1 VTLGIALRNHDN
13 GKSSGPQLLRK
24 MLLASS
30 TAIAI
35 APASSFAQNL
45 VLNPGF
51 ESSTTC
57 SATAWVSVGTC
68 PITYEYTTGLQHSGT
83 QDLIIGN
90 FGSGIANISQ
100 SVNVTAAGKYAFS
113 FWYTVFDPEAGASF
127 NASVGRNA
135 FNVSAGS
142 ATPYTQFAQQVTL
155 LPSSSAVSFTT
166 ASGNS
171 FAVAIDDVSLSFL
184 NSIPLSPF
192 LPANAPTNVV
202 NVSAAIDTYIAAN
215 PTVPLPAG
223 FQNLYTLTPDQLR
236 AALTQASGETA
247 TGTQQ
252 TTFQAMG
259 LFLGV
264 LTDPFMARRGLNDGE
279 RAIPFATESEATAYP
294 PNGKPRSNSERDAY
308 AAVYKKAPA
317 LAPFEQRWS
326 VWSAGFGG
334 SQTTSGDPSV
344 GSNAATSQIAAI
356 AFGADYLFSPNTIAG
371 FAMAG
376 GGTNFSVANSGGG
389 RSDLFQAGAF
399 IRHTE
404 GPAYVS
410 AALAYGWQDI
420 STDRTVT
427 IAGFDELHAHF
438 DANAYSGRIEGGY
451 RFLTPWMGLTPYA
464 AGQFTTLDLPSYAE
478 KALSGATSF
487 ALSYNSKSVTDGRTE
502 LGFRTDKSFA
512 MQDSIL
518 VLRSRLAW
526 AHDYN
531 PDRNVAATFQT
542 LPGASFVVNGA
553 ALASDSAL
561 TSASAELK
569 WKNGWSVA
577 AAFEGEFSDVTSS
590 YAGKG
595 IIRRVW

>member
-1 VTLGIALRNHDN
+1 LRNQAR
-13 GKSSGPQLLRK
+13 GKLNGPQLLRK
-24 MLLASS
+24 LLLASA
-30 TAIAI
+30 TTIAV

-57 SATAWVSVGTC
+57 AATAWVSVGTC
-68 PITYEYTTGLQHSGT
+68 PTTYEYTTGLQHSGT

-100 SVNVTAAGKYAFS
+100 TVAVTAAGKYAFS
-113 FWYTVFDPEAGASF
+113 FWYNVFFPEPGASF
-127 NASVGRNA
+127 NASVGKNT

-142 ATPYTQFAQQVTL
+142 ALPYTQFVQQVTL
-155 LPSSSAVSFTT
+155 VPGSSTVTFAT
-166 ASGNS
+166 ATGNS
-171 FAVAIDDVSLSFL
+171 YALAIDDVSLSFL

-202 NVSAAIDTYIAAN
+202 NVSAAIDSYIASN

-223 FQNLYTLTPDQLR
+223 FQNLYALSPDQLR

-264 LTDPFMARRGLNDGE
+264 LTDPFMARGGMSDGE
-279 RAIPFATESEATAYP
+279 RAIRFATESKASAYQA
-294 PNGKPRSNSERDAY
+294 NGKPRSESERDAY
-308 AAVYKKAPA
+308 AAVYNKAPA
-317 LAPFEQRWS
+317 FAPFEQRWS
-326 VWSAGFGG
+326 VWAAGFGG
-334 SQTTSGDPSV
+334 SQTTSGDPGV
-344 GSNAATSQIAAI
+344 GSNSATSQIAAT
-356 AFGADYLFSPNTIAG
+356 AVGADYLFSPNTIAG

-376 GGTNFSVANSGGG
+376 GGTNFSVANGGGG

-410 AALAYGWQDI
+410 AALAYGWQDV
-420 STDRTVT
+420 STDRMVN
-427 IAGFDELHAHF
+427 IAGLDDLHANF
-438 DANAYSGRIEGGY
+438 NANAYSGRIESGY

-478 KALSGATSF
+478 QALTGANTF

-502 LGFRTDKSFA
+502 LGFRADKSFA

-518 VLRSRLAW
+518 TLRSRLAW

-531 PDRNVAATFQT
+531 PDRNVAATFQA

-553 ALASDSAL
+553 AMASDSAL
-561 TSASAELK
+561 TTASAELK

-577 AAFEGEFSDVTSS
+577 ATFEGEFSDVTNS

-595 IIRRVW
+595 MLRYVW

>member
-1 VTLGIALRNHDN
+1 MALRNHVN
-13 GKSSGPQLLRK
+13 GESSGPPLLRK
-24 MLLASS
+24 MLLTSA
-30 TAIAI
+30 TVLAI

-100 SVNVTAAGKYAFS
+100 SVNVAAAGKYTFS
-113 FWYTVFDPEAGASF
+113 FWYTVFFPEAGASF
-127 NASVGRNA
+127 NASVGRSA
-135 FNVSAGS
+135 FNISAGS
-142 ATPYTQFAQQVTL
+142 GTPYTQFSQQVTL
-155 LPSSSAVSFTT
+155 VPSNSTVTFAT

-215 PTVPLPAG
+215 PTVPLPAA
-223 FQNLYTLTPDQLR
+223 FQNLYTLAPDQLR

-264 LTDPFMARRGLNDGE
+264 LTDPFMARRGMNDGE
-279 RAIPFATESEATAYP
+279 RAIPFADESGATAYQAD
-294 PNGKPRSNSERDAY
+294 GKLRSSSERDAY

-317 LAPFEQRWS
+317 FAPFEQRWS

-344 GSNAATSQIAAI
+344 GSNAATSQIAAM
-356 AFGADYLFSPNTIAG
+356 AVGADYLFSPNTIAG

-376 GGTNFSVANSGGG
+376 GGTNFSVANGGGG

-399 IRHTE
+399 IRHSE
-404 GPAYVS
+404 GPSYIS

-420 STDRTVT
+420 STDRTVV
-427 IAGFDELHAHF
+427 IAGFDDLHAHF

-451 RFLTPWMGLTPYA
+451 RFVTPWMGLTPYA

-478 KALSGATSF
+478 QALTGATSF

-518 VLRSRLAW
+518 ILRTRLAW

-531 PDRNVAATFQT
+531 PDRNAAATFQA
-542 LPGASFVVNGA
+542 LPGASFIVNGA

-577 AAFEGEFSDVTSS
+577 ATFEGEFSDVTSS

-595 IIRRVW
+595 VIRRVW